1 MVAVNRHSDVP
12 TPVQFCTS
20 PPLDVHRPTRSHGGQ
35 GGCDDNNITHVHSD
49 AIPMPQKIQGE
60 YGKEGSLFVTT
71 GGAMSSG
78 PSSSS
83 PPPSKMLHFDGESKN
98 DRSAGFVF
106 KHKPVPVRAKAKI
119 PPFQSE
125 NYTGKDNGENS
136 ERDADEEVENMMD
149 NSKPFRN
156 TEFVSM
162 DLEDAQR
169 ESKKWDKYNEA
180 MDEMTGRCNKSV
192 PSKMIKGKEGH
203 QRCSRGLSL
212 RSCKMKPDGSK
223 MPSTLRRR
231 SHSQSRISSG
241 HQQNYQD
248 GFYHTHHLQ
257 RGHIGQM
264 HRRRQTPSPSKRH
277 RLISPRPPPH
287 NGNTQR
293 PSLDFEKMQQ
303 VLRKYSFQ
311 ISYDNFLD

>member
-1 MVAVNRHSDVP
+1 M
-12 TPVQFCTS
+12 
-20 PPLDVHRPTRSHGGQ
+20 
-35 GGCDDNNITHVHSD
+35 
-49 AIPMPQKIQGE
+49 M
-60 YGKEGSLFVTT
+60 
-71 GGAMSSG
+71 
-78 PSSSS
+78 
-83 PPPSKMLHFDGESKN
+83 
-98 DRSAGFVF
+98 
-106 KHKPVPVRAKAKI
+106 
-119 PPFQSE
+119 
-125 NYTGKDNGENS
+125 ENS
-136 ERDADEEVENMMD
+136 RPLQN
-149 NSKPFRN
+149 F
-156 TEFVSM
+156 EFVSM
-162 DLEDAQR
+162 ELEEVRHDYNKR
-169 ESKKWDKYNEA
+169 DKYSEA

-192 PSKMIKGKEGH
+192 PSKLVRGKEG

-212 RSCKMKPDGSK
+212 RSCKMKPDGK

-303 VLRKYSFQ
+303 VSRK
-311 ISYDNFLD
+311 

>member
-1 MVAVNRHSDVP
+1 
-12 TPVQFCTS
+12 
-20 PPLDVHRPTRSHGGQ
+20 
-35 GGCDDNNITHVHSD
+35 
-49 AIPMPQKIQGE
+49 MPQKLQSE
-60 YGKEGSLFVTT
+60 YGKENSLFVTT

-83 PPPSKMLHFDGESKN
+83 PPPSKMLHFDDESKN
-98 DRSAGFVF
+98 ERASGNVF
-106 KHKPVPVRAKAKI
+106 KHKPVPVRAKLKA
-119 PPFQSE
+119 FQSE

-156 TEFVSM
+156 TNFVSM

-169 ESKKWDKYNEA
+169 ESKKWDRYSEA
-180 MDEMTGRCNKSV
+180 MDEMTGRCNRSV
-192 PSKMIKGKEGH
+192 PSKNMKGREGQ

-212 RSCKMKPDGSK
+212 RSCKMKPDGGK

-231 SHSQSRISSG
+231 SHSQSRISSS
-241 HQQNYQD
+241 HHHNYAD
-248 GFYHTHHLQ
+248 GFYHAHHLQ
-257 RGHIGQM
+257 RGHLSHM

-277 RLISPRPPPH
+277 RLTPRPPPH

-303 VLRKYSFQ
+303 VAKSKISNFTNLISKNQQITLSSYFIFASFR
-311 ISYDNFLD
+311 